1 MVAQPAANESTNLPV
16 FHVLR
21 ENRLENLLN
30 KWLRRSDLD
39 EVVLVSFGFNPRYQ
53 SGDATLAKKLELL
66 GSRTDVTLVTVMP
79 ESSKNQRFQTTHQ
92 RQALGKLVSAGV
104 KVLIHDR
111 LHAKAY
117 LFKRGD
123 RVCWI
128 VGSSNL
134 TFGGLSEN
142 TEVNVAGYR
151 YEEYLQVA
159 TEVNKIKGEAY
170 IF

>member
-1 MVAQPAANESTNLPV
+1 M
-16 FHVLR
+16 
-21 ENRLENLLN
+21 
-30 KWLRRSDLD
+30 
-39 EVVLVSFGFNPRYQ
+39 
-53 SGDATLAKKLELL
+53 AKKLELL
-66 GSRTDVTLVTVMP
+66 GSRTDITLVTVMP
-79 ESSKNQRFQTTHQ
+79 QSSRNQQIQTTHQ

-111 LHAKAY
+111 LHAKVY

-134 TFGGLSEN
+134 TLGGLSEN

-151 YEEYLQVA
+151 YEDYLQVA

-170 IF
+170 IV